1 MYYPANKHKV
11 VSNVLYYKNCSCE
24 HSYISPQTVS
34 LQYILRNLLEDGVY
48 ACLTLINA
56 NLFPKVDKPTPTQQC
71 LTDPST
77 TPEPHQHLILPCF
90 KLFSNVVS
98 IKWYL
103 IFILICISLITNK
116 VEHLFILHVA
126 FLFCELPI
134 FLLFTISYY
143 FFLKILLCLYFLFKN
158 PSETSRWLRWLE

>member
-56 NLFPKVDKPTPTQQC
+56 NLFPKVDKPTPT
-71 LTDPST
+71 
-77 TPEPHQHLILPCF
+77 
-90 KLFSNVVS
+90 
-98 IKWYL
+98 
-103 IFILICISLITNK
+103 
-116 VEHLFILHVA
+116 
-126 FLFCELPI
+126 
-134 FLLFTISYY
+134 
-143 FFLKILLCLYFLFKN
+143 
-158 PSETSRWLRWLE
+158 